1 MATPMESER
10 TLATESIFEG
20 KIIRVRVDSV
30 ALSSERE
37 VTREVVEHRPAVV
50 IVPVD
55 SNERLLLV
63 RQFRYPVG
71 QALPEVPAGLV
82 EEKKSPDECP
92 QRELQ
97 EEVGHLSMDLRAL
110 GGFWSSPGFSTEFIY
125 AYLVK
130 DLIPSKLKADADE
143 NIRIEKFPV
152 SSISKLIRLGEIQ
165 GAMTIAALLMAAYHF
180 D

>member
-1 MATPMESER
+1 MTER
-10 TLATESIFEG
+10 ALDSTRVYDG
-20 KIIRVRVDSV
+20 RIIGVKVDTV
-30 ALSSERE
+30 ALQNGGRA
-37 VTREVVEHRPAVV
+37 VREVVEHRPAVV
-50 IVPVD
+50 LVPID
-55 SNERLLLV
+55 PDGNIILV
-63 RQFRYPVG
+63 RQYRYAVG
-71 QALPEVPAGLV
+71 ETLLEAPAGII
-82 EEKKSPDECP
+82 EESETPLGCA

-97 EEVGHLSMDLRAL
+97 EEVGYASMNLRAL
-110 GGFWSSPGFSTEFIY
+110 GGFWTSPGFSTEFIY

-165 GAMTIAALLMAAYHF
+165 GAMTITALLMAAYHF